1 VSYHALPLL
10 NKEGEFPVV
19 KKMALISLTG
29 ISKTYQMGAVL
40 VDALCPTDL
49 SIKQGESVSIMGRS
63 GSGKTTL
70 LHIMGCL
77 APATSGEYL
86 LEDVSVSS
94 LSDLEMAKARNQSFG
109 FIFQTF
115 HLLPRQ
121 TAVQNVALPLFYNG
135 TPKEERIA
143 KAQDALQQV
152 GLENRANHLPAEL
165 SGGQQ
170 QRVAIARALVNRPKI
185 ILADEPTGNL
195 DSKSGDEI
203 MNLLLELNHKGH
215 TLILI
220 THDTDI
226 SKRLKREIMIAD
238 GKVIHDR

>member
-1 VSYHALPLL
+1 
-10 NKEGEFPVV
+10 
-19 KKMALISLTG
+19 MALISLTDV
-29 ISKTYQMGAVL
+29 SKVYQMGAVS
-40 VDALCPTDL
+40 VHALHLINLT
-49 SIKQGESVSIMGRS
+49 IKQGESVSIVGRS

-70 LHIMGCL
+70 LDIIGCL
-77 APATSGEYL
+77 SQPTSGEYL
-86 LEDVSVSS
+86 LDGASILS
-94 LSDLEMAKARNQSFG
+94 LSDFDLAKIRNQSFG

-121 TAVQNVALPLFYNG
+121 TALQNVALPLFYNG
-135 TPKEERIA
+135 TSKEERLSR
-143 KAQDALQQV
+143 AQEALQQV
-152 GLENRANHLPAEL
+152 GLANRGSHLPREL

-203 MNLLLELNHKGH
+203 IDILLALNQKGH

-220 THDTDI
+220 THDAEI
-226 SKRLKREIMIAD
+226 AKRLTRKIMIAD
-238 GKVIHDR
+238 GRIVQDVS

>member
-1 VSYHALPLL
+1 
-10 NKEGEFPVV
+10 
-19 KKMALISLTG
+19 MTLISLADIT
-29 ISKTYQMGAVL
+29 KVYQMGKVAVH
-40 VDALCPTDL
+40 ALCPITFT
-49 SIKQGESVSIMGRS
+49 IKQGESVSIVGRS

-70 LHIMGCL
+70 LDIIGCL
-77 APATSGEYL
+77 SLPTSGEYL
-86 LEDVSVSS
+86 LDGTPVSS
-94 LSDLEMAKARNQSFG
+94 LSDGQMANIRNQSFG

-121 TAVQNVALPLFYNG
+121 TALQNVALPLFYNG
-135 TPKEERIA
+135 TSKKERM
-143 KAQDALQQV
+143 AQANEALQQV
-152 GLENRANHLPAEL
+152 GLADRGNHLPREL

-203 MNLLLELNHKGH
+203 IDILLALNQKGH

-220 THDTDI
+220 THDAEI
-226 SKRLKREIMIAD
+226 AKRLTRKMTIAD
-238 GKVIHDR
+238 GRIVQDVEHGKRQ

>member
-1 VSYHALPLL
+1 M
-10 NKEGEFPVV
+10 E
-19 KKMALISLTG
+19 LISLTNVG
-29 ISKTYQMGAVL
+29 KVYQMGAIFVH
-40 VDALCPTDL
+40 ALHPITL
-49 SIKQGESVSIMGRS
+49 TIKQGESVSIVGRS

-70 LHIMGCL
+70 LDIIGCL
-77 APATSGEYL
+77 SLPTSGEYL
-86 LEDVSVSS
+86 LDGTSVLS
-94 LSDLEMAKARNQSFG
+94 LSDFDLANIRNQSFG

-121 TAVQNVALPLFYNG
+121 TALQNVALPLFYNG
-135 TPKEERIA
+135 TSKEERLSR
-143 KAQDALQQV
+143 AQEALQQV
-152 GLENRANHLPAEL
+152 GLADRGHHLPREL

-203 MNLLLELNHKGH
+203 IDILLALNQKGH

-220 THDTDI
+220 THDAEI
-226 SKRLKREIMIAD
+226 ANRLTRKIMIAD
-238 GKVIHDR
+238 GRIVGDG

>member
-1 VSYHALPLL
+1 
-10 NKEGEFPVV
+10 
-19 KKMALISLTG
+19 MALISLTDV
-29 ISKTYQMGAVL
+29 SKVYQMGAVS
-40 VDALCPTDL
+40 VHALHLINLT
-49 SIKQGESVSIMGRS
+49 IKQGESVSIVGRS

-70 LHIMGCL
+70 LDIIGCL
-77 APATSGEYL
+77 SQPTSGEYL
-86 LEDVSVSS
+86 LDGASILS
-94 LSDLEMAKARNQSFG
+94 LSDFDLAKIRNQSFG

-121 TAVQNVALPLFYNG
+121 TALQNVALPLFYNG
-135 TPKEERIA
+135 TSKEERLSR
-143 KAQDALQQV
+143 AQEALQQV
-152 GLENRANHLPAEL
+152 GLANRGSHLPREL

-203 MNLLLELNHKGH
+203 IDILLALNQKGH

-220 THDTDI
+220 THDAEI
-226 SKRLKREIMIAD
+226 AKRLTRKIMIAD
-238 GKVIHDR
+238 GRIVQDG